1 MRLLLVFILNLIS
14 FFLTGQTGKALY
26 LDGDGDYMM
35 VADQSD
41 LDIESLEEMTV
52 TCRVKCATATDFYR
66 IISKRGGTSGS
77 APGYEMIVK
86 SGTGEFGINLRSTT
100 GVNLGPPFSVKKVC
114 DGNWHHVAMVFSGFG
129 GSTATIYVDGQFDQT
144 VSNTTAGT
152 FDLSNATNFF
162 VGSSSTGAFFW
173 NGWIDD
179 VRIRNYALF
188 SDEISQDM
196 ITTITQG
203 ENGLVAAWNFE
214 EVQGQTVPDLTG
226 QHPGTLFGNA
236 QILDA
241 SLAVDMAIA
250 SVPSLHPDIPCGR
263 GNTGER
269 LAAAVVKTNGE
280 ANPLQISGLKFRLNS
295 IGTAGYLSGFRL
307 WWTGNQ
313 SRLNPATAVDLG
325 QGTLAQD
332 IVSFQTS
339 RELASGDNFFWL
351 TSDISSD
358 APEGHEIGATAIAY
372 TTGGQ
377 EILIPDAGPYP
388 TRTVLLEHQYLFSG
402 GDYNSASY
410 RIPAITSRGQRVVA
424 VADARRNNNGDLP
437 GNIDII
443 ARHSDDMG
451 HTWSD
456 PVIIAD
462 FGNSG
467 ASDPAIVYDRVTG
480 DMICMF
486 ASHNG
491 LFASTPSNKIRFQ
504 VSRSSDMGLTWSA
517 PQEHSADIYLPGWY
531 AAWVASGSAHQLPGG
546 RIVAAIGVRQN
557 SGNTISNFMIYSDDS
572 GNTWQTSPGQAS
584 PAGDEAKIVSL
595 DNNDLLMAIRSP
607 GARKV
612 TRSHDG
618 GATWD
623 APVAQPELVE
633 PGVNGDL
640 IRYTSVKD
648 GYDKSRLLFSVPNHV
663 AQRRNLNVFVSYDEG
678 NSWPVKRAVC
688 PGPSAYSALTTFDDG
703 SIGLFYENGE
713 YENYQ
718 LCFARFSLD
727 WLSSGTD
734 TWTAASASSE
744 PALYNGF
751 GVAPNPAKGNIRVTI
766 PPIPDEKV
774 SVDILNYSGKV
785 VKTLLEPAF
794 ITETRVIS
802 WDAIKMTP
810 GTYFVRM
817 SSSKGVA
824 TRKVFLCE

>member
-1 MRLLLVFILNLIS
+1 MRLLLFFTLNLIS
-14 FFLTGQTGKALY
+14 FFLAGQTGKALY
-26 LDGDGDYMM
+26 LDGDGDYMV
-35 VADQSD
+35 VADHND
-41 LDIESLEEMTV
+41 LDIESLEELTI
-52 TCRVKCATATDFYR
+52 TCRVKCASATDFYR

-114 DGNWHHVAMVFSGFG
+114 DGNWHHIAMVFSGFG

-144 VSNTTAGT
+144 VSNTTAST

-179 VRIRNYALF
+179 VRVRNYALLF
-188 SDEISQDM
+188 DEISQDM
-196 ITTITQG
+196 ITTITSG
-203 ENGLVAAWNFE
+203 ENGLIAAWDFE

-236 QILDA
+236 MILNPA
-241 SLAVDMAIA
+241 IAADMAVV
-250 SVPSLHPDIPCGR
+250 SVTSYHPDIPCGK
-263 GNTGER
+263 GNTVER
-269 LAAAVVKTNGE
+269 IAAAVVKTTGE
-280 ANPLQISGLKFRLNS
+280 ANPLQISGLKFRLNTP
-295 IGTAGYLSGFRL
+295 GTAEHLSGFRL

-313 SRLNPATAVDLG
+313 SRLNPSTAADMG
-325 QGTLAQD
+325 QGTLVQD

-351 TSDISSD
+351 TSDIDSD
-358 APEGHEIGATAIAY
+358 APEGAAIGATAVSY

-377 EILIPDAGPYP
+377 EFDIPDAGPYP
-388 TRTVLLEHQYLFSG
+388 TRTVLLEHQYIFSG
-402 GDYNSASY
+402 GDYNSVSY
-410 RIPAITSRGQRVVA
+410 RIPATVSRGQRVVA
-424 VADARRNNNGDLP
+424 VADARRNSNSDLP

-443 ARHSDDMG
+443 SRYSNDMG

-462 FGNSG
+462 FGASG
-467 ASDPAIVYDRVTG
+467 ASDPAIVYDRISG
-480 DMICMF
+480 NLICMF

-491 LFASTPSNKIRFQ
+491 LFGSTPSNKIRFQ
-504 VSRSSDMGLTWSA
+504 VSRSADLGQTWS
-517 PQEHSADIYLPGWY
+517 PPVEHSADIYLPGWY
-531 AAWVASGSAHQLPGG
+531 AAWVASGSAHQLDGG
-546 RIVAAIGVRQN
+546 RIVAAVGVRQN

-572 GNTWQTSPGQAS
+572 GNTWHTAPGQAS
-584 PAGDEAKIVSL
+584 ATGDEAKIVSL

-607 GARKV
+607 GMRRI

-618 GATWD
+618 GASWD
-623 APVAQPELVE
+623 TPVAQPELIE

-640 IRYTSVKD
+640 IRYTSVRD

-678 NSWPVKRAVC
+678 NSWPVKRVVC

-703 SIGLFYENGE
+703 TIGIFYENGE

-718 LCFARFSLD
+718 LCFARFSLN
-727 WLSSGTD
+727 WLSGGAD
-734 TWTAASASSE
+734 TWSAASSAGE
-744 PALYNGF
+744 PAMFNGF
-751 GVAPNPAKGNIRVTI
+751 RVAPNPSRGNISVTI

-774 SVDILNYSGKV
+774 WVDVLDVSGKLIG
-785 VKTLLEPAF
+785 TILEPTIVTDNMIINWESA
-794 ITETRVIS
+794 RMS
-802 WDAIKMTP
+802 P
-810 GTYFVRM
+810 GTCFVRL
-817 SSSKGVA
+817 SSSKAVA
-824 TRKVFLCE
+824 TRKVILCE